1 MKAVAVFPH
10 ERKVDVIDIPEPD
23 GLGPNQVRVR
33 ILEVGVCGTDREICA
48 FDYGMPPS
56 GLERLVIGHE
66 ALGEVIETGR
76 DVTRV
81 RKGDLVVP
89 TVRRPCP
96 HRTCTAC
103 GESRQDFCYTGDFV
117 ERGIKMADGY
127 MTEFMVDDERYM
139 NVLPPEL
146 RDVGVLV
153 EPLTIAE
160 KALAQIWQV
169 QQRLPWA
176 CPVVPG
182 KKAGH
187 CHTAVVLGAGPVG
200 LLGAMALAA
209 ANFDVAVYS
218 REPSGGEKAK
228 LVESFGARYVSAAET
243 PVAALPDVLGSI
255 AVVYEAAGASSVA
268 FEMMG
273 VLGVNGIFVFTGVP
287 GRRGPIQVDADVLM
301 RRLVLNN
308 QVVFG
313 TVNASRESFEA
324 AVRDLGDLST
334 RWPRALR
341 SLISARHPLS
351 AYRDQLLAPP
361 TGIKN
366 VLTLGK

>member
-1 MKAVAVFPH
+1 MKAVAVFPVQ
-10 ERKVDVIDIPEPD
+10 RKVDLIDVPEANEIGSRD
-23 GLGPNQVRVR
+23 VRVK

-48 FDYGMPPS
+48 FDYGTPPS

-66 ALGEVIETGR
+66 ALGEIVEVGR

-89 TVRRPCP
+89 SVRRPCP
-96 HRTCTAC
+96 HDTCTAC

-127 MTEFMVDDERYM
+127 MTEYMVDDERYL
-139 NVLPPEL
+139 NVLPREL

-182 KKAGH
+182 RKAGH

-218 REPSGGEKAK
+218 REPRGTEKAR
-228 LVESFGARYVSAAET
+228 LIESFGARYVSATET
-243 PVAALPDVLGSI
+243 PIAALPGLIGNID
-255 AVVYEAAGASSVA
+255 VVYEAAGASSIA
-268 FEMMG
+268 FEMMS
-273 VLGVNGIFVFTGVP
+273 VLGTNGIFVFTGVP

-313 TVNASRESFEA
+313 TVNAGHESFEA
-324 AVRDLGDLST
+324 AIRDLVELDR
-334 RWPRALR
+334 RWPAALR
-341 SLISARHPLS
+341 SLITGRHPVT
-351 AYRDQLLAPP
+351 AYRDQLLSRPA
-361 TGIKN
+361 GIKN
-366 VLTLGK
+366 VLTFA